1 MKLQSG
7 FTLLELMIV
16 VVLILILAAIA
27 VPTMIDSKIAAHEA
41 SAVASIRA
49 ISSVEVTY
57 QAAYGGYADTLANL
71 GGAEPCT
78 KSAETACLLDQS
90 LALGVKA
97 GYQFVAIGGNP
108 SGGLNTSFVIGA
120 APLAFDRTGKR
131 LFCSTDKN
139 VIRVDQNAGGSTI
152 PPGPEQCMRFA
163 ALQ

>member
-1 MKLQSG
+1 MRHQKG

-16 VVLILILAAIA
+16 VVLILILAAVAI
-27 VPTMIDSKIAAHEA
+27 PCITDSKISAHEA

-49 ISSVEVTY
+49 ISSAEVTY
-57 QAAYGGYADTLANL
+57 QAAYGGYADALANL
-71 GGAEPCT
+71 GGAEPCH

-90 LALGVKA
+90 LALGVKS

-108 SGGLNTSFVIGA
+108 AGGGNTSYVTAA

-139 VIRVDQNAGGSTI
+139 VIRVDLNANGSTI
-152 PPGPEQCMRFA
+152 PPSPEQCMSFA